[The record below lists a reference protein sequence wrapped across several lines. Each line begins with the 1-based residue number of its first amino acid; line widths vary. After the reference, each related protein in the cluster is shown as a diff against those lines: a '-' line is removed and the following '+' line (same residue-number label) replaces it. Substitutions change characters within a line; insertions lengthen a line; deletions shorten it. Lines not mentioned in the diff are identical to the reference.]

1 MKRTELEI
9 DFYKE
14 LELPKKIICGL
25 VEKILSP
32 KGVRK
37 LNEYDRYEYSL
48 KSELVQV
55 YDEKPVTVTPGI
67 YWVMDIYKPSL
78 SEQHWNHYLIVVEDD
93 CFYPVAEFIDCR
105 DSTWVKDAIPYIKD
119 YFEGFELE
127 PIELTK
133 QKREKPKKP
142 SWKLHK

>member
-55 YDEKPVTVTPGI
+55 YD
-67 YWVMDIYKPSL
+67 
-78 SEQHWNHYLIVVEDD
+78 
-93 CFYPVAEFIDCR
+93 
-105 DSTWVKDAIPYIKD
+105 
-119 YFEGFELE
+119 
-127 PIELTK
+127 
-133 QKREKPKKP
+133 
-142 SWKLHK
+142 